1 MDPKLQ
7 EQIDELSIKVEAI
20 YKSVEKTRRYIQWTV
35 WITIALVVLPAVL
48 LAFAIPAMIDSLSG
62 FSSLTL

>member
-1 MDPKLQ
+1 MDPKQQ
-7 EQIDELSIKVEAI
+7 EQMDELSIKVEAI

-35 WITIALVVLPAVL
+35 WITIAMVVLPAVL